1 MPGDMAHIWQ
11 EEQELRNWLTEHFL
25 MVNIFREDDDK
36 TYTAQKITY
45 THQHGKKYWLTQA
58 IVLDKQESISAQ
70 GFSTREADLGEPRPE
85 RGEDLEIFS
94 APHRTSVSP
103 KGLGVTVLSCAA
115 ILGSKP
121 PPITYNLGS
130 SGIANFF
137 PKFPDF
143 SPIQSHR
150 TETYHHWSQ
159 TQRIQ

>member
-1 MPGDMAHIWQ
+1 MPGDMAYIWQ

-103 KGLGVTVLSCAA
+103 KGLGVTVLSYAA

-130 SGIANFF
+130 LEFWNS
-137 PKFPDF
+137 
-143 SPIQSHR
+143 
-150 TETYHHWSQ
+150 
-159 TQRIQ
+159 